1 MRHDFSPVPVEPAN
15 RQTFPMM
22 TVPLETLLAM
32 TTILS
37 HECLLEVGVLV
48 EFFDTLGKAMFVS
61 HQWVHCQHP
70 DPDSEQF
77 SVLQEALKN
86 LVTGKSKVSLYPG
99 AEAIFG
105 RVQCPKS
112 SDFTSLY
119 LWYDYFSCPQGSSK
133 EARDSR
139 KKAISCIASYVT
151 RCVFFVILCP
161 SLQSNGRNL
170 NHSTWEAR
178 GWCRLEQMAR
188 YFAGDGFMITIKT
201 ATHPTLVFTPNGVCK
216 PPGTGDFTLEED
228 RALVGQVVT
237 QMFQMKLQSFW
248 SGDFHRYR
256 FLLNL
261 RCYYFQGLVSP
272 ILISPSKSLELESF
286 HRTGTRE
293 DADDLTV
300 ARFLHDNHFQRV
312 LERDSAGWTP
322 LCYAVLLGNDTLVR
336 DLISN
341 RANPNDVITKRTK
354 HAFLTKNLPVL
365 SLGASYSTKEVVEV
379 LLLARANINARCAT
393 GATALHWGAGVK
405 DNAPAVRLLLQARA
419 NPFIRSPPGVA
430 PFRTSCYTG
439 NVRCMREMLTI
450 QPPVSLRFALHGA
463 LAFNGE
469 ENTISCLINASAD
482 VNERLRIPMTQPGWW
497 AFMRTLHLKHYLSP
511 SALTFLAYHHY
522 GATPAIFSALTGK
535 LETLPILVAAGAR
548 LDIPNDRGKT
558 AMEFLQE
565 ISVSLQHRWSI
576 PLAIRSVPNHLAGED
591 SDGDTTITI

>member
-1 MRHDFSPVPVEPAN
+1 
-15 RQTFPMM
+15 
-22 TVPLETLLAM
+22 
-32 TTILS
+32 
-37 HECLLEVGVLV
+37 
-48 EFFDTLGKAMFVS
+48 MF
-61 HQWVHCQHP
+61 
-70 DPDSEQF
+70 
-77 SVLQEALKN
+77 
-86 LVTGKSKVSLYPG
+86 
-99 AEAIFG
+99 
-105 RVQCPKS
+105 
-112 SDFTSLY
+112 
-119 LWYDYFSCPQGSSK
+119 
-133 EARDSR
+133 
-139 KKAISCIASYVT
+139 
-151 RCVFFVILCP
+151 FFVILCP

-188 YFAGDGFMITIKT
+188 YFA
-201 ATHPTLVFTPNGVCK
+201 VFTPNGLCK
-216 PPGTGDFTLEED
+216 PPGTGDFTLEDD
-228 RALVGQVVT
+228 RAVVGQVVT

-248 SGDFHRYR
+248 RSGDFHRYR

-261 RCYYFQGLVSP
+261 RCHYFQGLVCP

-286 HRTGTRE
+286 DRTGTLLE
-293 DADDLTV
+293 DAHDLTV

-419 NPFIRSPPGVA
+419 NPFIRSPHGVA

-565 ISVSLQHRWSI
+565 ISVPSQHRWSI
-576 PLAIRSVPNHLAGED
+576 PLAGSVPNHQGED
-591 SDGDTTITI
+591 SDGDTTYSI

>member
-1 MRHDFSPVPVEPAN
+1 MRHHVSPVPIEPATLE
-15 RQTFPMM
+15 TFPMM

-32 TTILS
+32 TRLQA
-37 HECLLEVGVLV
+37 HEDLMEVGALV
-48 EFFDTLGKAMFVS
+48 EFSDALGKAMFVS
-61 HQWVHCQHP
+61 HQWVHSQHP
-70 DPDSEQF
+70 DPDGEQF
-77 SVLQEALKN
+77 AVLQEALKN
-86 LVTGKSKVSLYPG
+86 LVTGKRKVSLYPG

-112 SDFTSLY
+112 SDFASLY
-119 LWYDYFSCPQGSSK
+119 VWYDYFSCPQGRSNR
-133 EARDSR
+133 ARTSR
-139 KKAISCIASYVT
+139 TLAITNIPSYVT

-161 SLQSNGRNL
+161 SLQSHGRTL
-170 NHSTWEAR
+170 SHSTWEAR

-188 YFAGDGFMITIKT
+188 HFAGDGYMITIKT
-201 ATHPTLVFTPNGVCK
+201 ARHPTLVFTANGVCK
-216 PPGTGDFTLEED
+216 PPCAGDFSLEDD
-228 RALVGQVVT
+228 RAVVGRVVT
-237 QMFQMKLQSFW
+237 EMLQMKLQSFW
-248 SGDFHRYR
+248 RSGDFHRYR

-261 RCYYFQGLVSP
+261 QCHYLQGLVGP
-272 ILISPSKSLELESF
+272 ILISPSESF
-286 HRTGTRE
+286 DTTGTRK
-293 DADDLTV
+293 DADLTV
-300 ARFLHDNHFQRV
+300 TRFLHDNHFRRV

-322 LCYAVLLGNDTLVR
+322 LCYAVLLGKDTLVR

-341 RANPNDVITKRTK
+341 RADPNDVITKRTK

-365 SLGASYSTKEVVEV
+365 SLAASYSTKEVVEV

-393 GATALHWGAGVK
+393 GATALHWGAGVN
-405 DNAPAVRLLLQARA
+405 DNAGAVRLLLQMRA

-430 PFRTSCYTG
+430 PFRTACVTG

-450 QPPVSLRFALHGA
+450 KPPVSLRFALHGA

-469 ENTISCLINASAD
+469 ENTISCLIDASAD
-482 VNERLRIPMTQPGWW
+482 VNERLRIPMTRPGWW

-558 AMEFLQE
+558 ARDFLQE
-565 ISVSLQHRWSI
+565 IYASESQNRFTI
-576 PLAIRSVPNHLAGED
+576 PLAEGSVTPNHHFDED
-591 SDGDTTITI
+591 SDAETILSI